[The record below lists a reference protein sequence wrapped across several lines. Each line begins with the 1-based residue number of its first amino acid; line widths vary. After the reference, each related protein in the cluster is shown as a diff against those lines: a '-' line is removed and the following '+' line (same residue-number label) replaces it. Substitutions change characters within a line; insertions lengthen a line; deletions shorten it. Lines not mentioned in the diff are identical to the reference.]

1 MNAIEVKPRKF
12 NNEDARTEA
21 TFLGTCIAGYLHSAR
36 KAREKF
42 TSPSQAVMLAET
54 LSNLAEIWFGNLVTI
69 EEKEA

>member
-12 NNEDARTEA
+12 NNEDACIEA
-21 TFLGTCIAGYLHSAR
+21 THLGTCIAGYLHSVR

-42 TSPSQAVMLAET
+42 TSPSQAVMLADT
-54 LSNLAEIWFGNLVTI
+54 LSNLADIWLGDLVTI